1 MMALPRLLLPAVAVV
16 LLAACGTSPVGEF
29 GGEKAEMTALTGGTA
44 PASASQAP
52 KDAVQKDA
60 APPGQNTAIQKAAL
74 SLSSVS
80 DPSSKAYKIG
90 PRDVLEVSVFKVP
103 ELSKVVQV
111 SEAGTINYP
120 LAGEVQAGGRTARE
134 IEQDLT
140 KLLGKKYLQNP
151 EISVFVREYNS
162 QRITVEGAVKKP
174 GVYPIVGGM
183 SLLQATATAGGFED
197 TAEQTVI
204 LIRQSGGKR
213 SIGKFDVGQIRD
225 GMAEDPQL
233 EAGDVIITPT
243 SDIKLGFNTVLR
255 VLPLATLAPL
265 M

>member
-1 MMALPRLLLPAVAVV
+1 MGFKKTPRRPAKTP
-16 LLAACGTSPVGEF
+16 LFKRPLCLCHLSPTR
-29 GGEKAEMTALTGGTA
+29 TARPT
-44 PASASQAP
+44 
-52 KDAVQKDA
+52 
-60 APPGQNTAIQKAAL
+60 
-74 SLSSVS
+74 
-80 DPSSKAYKIG
+80 IG

-225 GMAEDPQL
+225 GCRGSA
-233 EAGDVIITPT
+233 AGGRRRNNYANFRYKTR
-243 SDIKLGFNTVLR
+243 L
-255 VLPLATLAPL
+255 
-265 M
+265 